1 MWKKIFIWIHDIFC
15 ILSVNFKMVIS
26 GALLSSLVKGEI
38 SPYYYIL
45 LAFVLIDGFINIWES
60 MRYV

>member
-1 MWKKIFIWIHDIFC
+1 MWKKIFVWIHDIFC

-45 LAFVLIDGFINIWES
+45 LVFILIDGFINIWES

>member
-1 MWKKIFIWIHDIFC
+1 MWKKIFVWIHDIFC
-15 ILSVNFKMVIS
+15 ILSVNFKMVIG

-45 LAFVLIDGFINIWES
+45 LAFILIDCILF
-60 MRYV
+60 

>member
-1 MWKKIFIWIHDIFC
+1 MWKKFFIWFHDIFC
-15 ILSVNFKMVIS
+15 ILSINFKMVIS

-45 LAFVLIDGFINIWES
+45 LVFVLIDGFINIWES
-60 MRYV
+60 TRYV

>member
-1 MWKKIFIWIHDIFC
+1 MWKKFFIWFHDIFC
-15 ILSVNFKMVIS
+15 ILSVNFKMVIG

-45 LAFVLIDGFINIWES
+45 LVFVLIDGFINIWES
-60 MRYV
+60 TRYV

>member
-1 MWKKIFIWIHDIFC
+1 MWKRIFIWIHDIFC
-15 ILSVNFKMVIS
+15 ILFINFKMIIS
-26 GALLSSLVKGEI
+26 GALLSSLIKGEI

-45 LAFVLIDGFINIWES
+45 LVFILIDGFINIWES

>member
-1 MWKKIFIWIHDIFC
+1 MWKRTFIWFHDIFC
-15 ILSVNFKMVIS
+15 IFSANFKMAIS
-26 GALLSSLVKGEI
+26 GALLSALVKGEI

-45 LAFVLIDGFINIWES
+45 LVFIVIDCFINIWES